1 MNALLTTELSVV
13 EKVIRLRA
21 VQLAVNERCKVE
33 AFNVPIHLALGHEGI
48 AVALSETKLGQ
59 DALFLS
65 HRNIHYNLAQSSN
78 ARGVLGEFALSA
90 DGLASGR
97 LGSMNLANQRDS
109 VVYTSSILANNLSL
123 ATGYALGERVSQT
136 NGVVYVV
143 TGDGAIEEGSFWESL
158 VFMKSQ
164 GLSVIVIVEN
174 NRWSLGSE
182 INQRRCELDLD
193 LFAKS
198 LSIKYVSLAGNDVF
212 EYIDIL
218 HRCRRETI
226 NRAEPVLV
234 EVNLVTL
241 GYWLKQGS
249 GLDGSKFVN
258 YHAGPAPTVS
268 SSSYP
273 LIDES
278 PHDPLFVL
286 EGRFGNLELAA
297 LASRIVREVEEELS

>member
-1 MNALLTTELSVV
+1 MNALQTTELSVT
-13 EKVIRLRA
+13 ETVIRLRA
-21 VQLAVNERCKVE
+21 VQLAVNDRCKVK

-59 DALFLS
+59 DALFLT

-78 ARGVLGEFALSA
+78 ARGVLDEFALSA

-109 VVYTSSILANNLSL
+109 VIYTSSILANNLSV
-123 ATGYALGERVSQT
+123 ATGYALGERVSQA

-143 TGDGAIEEGSFWESL
+143 TGDGAIEEGAFWESL

-164 GLSVIVIVEN
+164 GLAVIVVEN

-182 INQRRCELDLD
+182 INQRRCELDLN

-198 LSIKYVSLAGNDVF
+198 LSIQYVSLAGNDVF

-218 HRCRRETI
+218 RGCRREAI
-226 NRAEPVLV
+226 SRAEPVLV

-241 GYWLKQGS
+241 GSWLKQVRGFE
-249 GLDGSKFVN
+249 GSKFVN

-286 EGRFGNLELAA
+286 EGRFCKSELAA
-297 LASRIVREVEEELS
+297 LAARIVGEVEEELS